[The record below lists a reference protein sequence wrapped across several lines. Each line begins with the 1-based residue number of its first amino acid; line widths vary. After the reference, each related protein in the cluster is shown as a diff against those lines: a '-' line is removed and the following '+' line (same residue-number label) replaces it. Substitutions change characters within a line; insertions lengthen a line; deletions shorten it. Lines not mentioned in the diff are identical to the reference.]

1 VRVSVHEMVCVR
13 AACVWCIAEM
23 VRVRAAYVCRV
34 AEMLRVRAAYVCRV
48 AEMLRVRAAYVCHVA
63 EMLRV
68 RAAYVCRVAEMLR
81 VRAAYV
87 CCVCALLLLL
97 LFELVQVA
105 VLKHSLSARGLGS
118 CCLETWG
125 SCGAGGG
132 CPEVEC
138 SVRMVQLRRS
148 TRRGPS

>member
-1 VRVSVHEMVCVR
+1 MRVSVHEMVRVR

-23 VRVRAAYVCRV
+23 VRVRAAYACH
-34 AEMLRVRAAYVCRV
+34 V

-97 LFELVQVA
+97 FELVQVA
-105 VLKHSLSARGLGS
+105 VLKHPLPARACGS
-118 CCLETWG
+118 PCLETWG
-125 SCGAGGG
+125 SGGAGGG
-132 CPEVEC
+132 CPEAEC
-138 SVRMVQLRRS
+138 SVWMVWPRRS
-148 TRRGPS
+148 PRRGPC